1 MIQNSKSFSFLIVL
15 QLLQKA
21 GYAPELYATF
31 NNGLAY
37 KFIPGEILTVD
48 TVRSLSVYPLVARMV
63 AKLHR
68 LDCGESVE
76 RMPALWDKIA
86 QFIRLLPDQY
96 SPSEKHDRFV
106 LYFIHSYFSFRIN
119 AYCINLNSTLI
130 TGSFH

>member
-1 MIQNSKSFSFLIVL
+1 MSKLKVFTCSNFRVTKFYKLHSSCILL
-15 QLLQKA
+15 QLLHKA

-48 TVRSLSVYPLVARMV
+48 TVRSPSVYPLVARMV

-86 QFIRLLPDQY
+86 QFISLLPDQY
-96 SPSEKHDRFV
+96 SLPEKHDRFV
-106 LYFIHSYFSFRIN
+106 LYFFF
-119 AYCINLNSTLI
+119 
-130 TGSFH
+130 